1 MFLLNSNENSITTV
15 CMFVLC
21 LYQLNIRL
29 LNNNYYI
36 QYYRCTYLL
45 EEKKII
51 ELEIFLLINMF

>member
-1 MFLLNSNENSITTV
+1 
-15 CMFVLC
+15 MFVLC